1 MTAQNNTRKTAVL
14 ICNTG
19 SPAAPTKEAVAKY
32 LAEFLGDR
40 RVVEMN
46 PLICQPILRGIIIP
60 RRAQASADRYKTVWT
75 QKGSPLVAATSDTA
89 QGLQKVLG
97 DEFIVSWAMCYGVQR
112 IEEELAR
119 IAAQKPE
126 RIVVLPLYA
135 QYATQTTESVFDAVR
150 RVQKKIRDLPPVVTI
165 PHYFTAFRRSQANA
179 VIPMRASASERPKS
193 FVWHWDWK
201 SAKSSRCFRANSERR
216 SGWSLLPLIRLRN
229 WADRG

>member
-1 MTAQNNTRKTAVL
+1 MTAQNNTPKTAVL

-46 PLICQPILRGIIIP
+46 PLIWQPILRGIIIP

-112 IEEELAR
+112 IE
-119 IAAQKPE
+119 P
-126 RIVVLPLYA
+126 
-135 QYATQTTESVFDAVR
+135 
-150 RVQKKIRDLPPVVTI
+150 
-165 PHYFTAFRRSQANA
+165 AF
-179 VIPMRASASERPKS
+179 
-193 FVWHWDWK
+193 
-201 SAKSSRCFRANSERR
+201 ERR
-216 SGWSLLPLIRLRN
+216 PVEEAVLMFCKHCLRYSMGWCPVHQKGRSPYQEPYYLVSSDGRRFRLDFDCRQCQMKVSY
-229 WADRG
+229 ARE

>member
-1 MTAQNNTRKTAVL
+1 MTAQNNTPKTAVL

-46 PLICQPILRGIIIP
+46 PLIWQPILRGIIIP

-75 QKGSPLVAATSDTA
+75 QKGSPLVAVTSDTA
-89 QGLQKVLG
+89 QGLQKALG

-135 QYATQTTESVFDAVR
+135 QYATQTTERRRRCSMRCDACKR
-150 RVQKKIRDLPPVVTI
+150 RFAICLALLRFLITSKKTPTLRRLPLACARI
-165 PHYFTAFRRSQANA
+165 GKKW
-179 VIPMRASASERPKS
+179 VISETRASS
-193 FVWHWDWK
+193 
-201 SAKSSRCFRANSERR
+201 
-216 SGWSLLPLIRLRN
+216 
-229 WADRG
+229 

>member
-1 MTAQNNTRKTAVL
+1 MTAQNNIPKTAVL

-46 PLICQPILRGIIIP
+46 PLIWQPILRGIIIP

-89 QGLQKVLG
+89 QGLQKMLG

-150 RVQKKIRDLPPVVTI
+150 RVQKKLRDLPCSLWHSAWVDKPEEDQQI
-165 PHYFTAFRRSQANA
+165 PNLY
-179 VIPMRASASERPKS
+179 PKS
-193 FVWHWDWK
+193 QPVP
-201 SAKSSRCFRANSERR
+201 
-216 SGWSLLPLIRLRN
+216 LP
-229 WADRG
+229 

>member
-1 MTAQNNTRKTAVL
+1 MTAQNNTPKTAVL

-46 PLICQPILRGIIIP
+46 PLIWQPILRGIIIP

-75 QKGSPLVAATSDTA
+75 QKGSPLVAVTSDTA
-89 QGLQKVLG
+89 QGLQKALG

-112 IEEELAR
+112 IDEELRR
-119 IAAQKPE
+119 IAEQKPE

-135 QYATQTTESVFDAVR
+135 QYATQTTEAVFDAVPTRAKR
-150 RVQKKIRDLPPVVTI
+150 RFAICLALLRFLITSKKTPTL
-165 PHYFTAFRRSQANA
+165 RRLLLACA
-179 VIPMRASASERPKS
+179 RIGKKWVISETKASS
-193 FVWHWDWK
+193 
-201 SAKSSRCFRANSERR
+201 
-216 SGWSLLPLIRLRN
+216 
-229 WADRG
+229 

>member
-1 MTAQNNTRKTAVL
+1 MTAQNNIPKTAVL

-46 PLICQPILRGIIIP
+46 PLIWQPILRGIIIP

-75 QKGSPLVAATSDTA
+75 QKGSPLVAVTSETA
-89 QGLQKVLG
+89 QELQKVLG
-97 DEFIVSWAMCYGVQR
+97 DGFSDSWAMCYGGQR

-126 RIVVLPLYA
+126 PNGVLP
-135 QYATQTTESVFDAVR
+135 R
-150 RVQKKIRDLPPVVTI
+150 
-165 PHYFTAFRRSQANA
+165 
-179 VIPMRASASERPKS
+179 
-193 FVWHWDWK
+193 
-201 SAKSSRCFRANSERR
+201 
-216 SGWSLLPLIRLRN
+216 
-229 WADRG
+229 